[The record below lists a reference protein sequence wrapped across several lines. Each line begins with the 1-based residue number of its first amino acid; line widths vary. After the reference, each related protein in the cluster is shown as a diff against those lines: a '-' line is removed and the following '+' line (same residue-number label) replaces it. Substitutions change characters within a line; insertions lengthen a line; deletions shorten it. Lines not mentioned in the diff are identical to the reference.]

1 MGYNRTKYGQM
12 MHLVM
17 YIQAISEFLVVGV
30 VVAVVIL
37 RAGRFPY
44 RALWLSDVVEQQR
57 QGRRGNI
64 LEEVLGGHSHNHYLI
79 LLSIPVPRGF
89 PESFWEL
96 QYCVL

>member
-1 MGYNRTKYGQM
+1 M

-57 QGRRGNI
+57 QGRRVKI
-64 LEEVLGGHSHNHYLI
+64 LE
-79 LLSIPVPRGF
+79 
-89 PESFWEL
+89 
-96 QYCVL
+96 